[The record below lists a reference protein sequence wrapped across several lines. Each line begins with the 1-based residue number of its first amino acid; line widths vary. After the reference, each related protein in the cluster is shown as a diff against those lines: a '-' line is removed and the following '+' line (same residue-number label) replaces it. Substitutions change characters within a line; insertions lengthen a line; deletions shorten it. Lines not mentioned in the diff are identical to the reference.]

1 MTVFESVINLHAH
14 TPYSDGAW
22 YHARIAEAAMMAGL
36 DMICVTDHNVWVDG
50 PERYYEKDGR
60 RVLLL
65 VGEEIHD
72 QARRPQKNH
81 LLAYNHNRELARL
94 APDPQKLIHGVSDCG
109 GLSFLAHPFDNSLQL
124 FNHED
129 ISWVNWEVTGYT
141 GLEIWN
147 YMADWASLLTSRSAA
162 IRYALNPELGVTGP
176 KPQTLAKWD
185 ELTAAGR
192 RVVGI
197 GNADAHGTTVS
208 HWGYTRV
215 IFPYEFLFRQVNT
228 HVLTREPLTG
238 DYARDRDLLMAALAR
253 GNAFIGYDGLA
264 PTRGFRFSANSAR
277 GAAVMGDEIMNQAGL
292 TLVISAPQ
300 PATLRLLRNG
310 CEVLKRRAQN
320 ITHVL
325 APGETGAYR
334 VEAHLEFKGRT
345 RYWILSN
352 PIYVKA

>member
-1 MTVFESVINLHAH
+1 MV
-14 TPYSDGAW
+14 
-22 YHARIAEAAMMAGL
+22 
-36 DMICVTDHNVWVDG
+36 CVTDHNVWVDG
-50 PERYYEKDGR
+50 PARYYEKGSG

-72 QARRPQKNH
+72 QARQPQKNH

-94 APDPQKLIHGVSDCG
+94 APDPQRLINGVRDCG
-109 GLSFLAHPFDNSLQL
+109 GLSFLAHPFDHSIHL
-124 FNHED
+124 FNYED
-129 ISWVNWEVTGYT
+129 ISWVNWEVSDYT

-147 YMADWASLLTSRSAA
+147 YMADWASLLTDRASA

-197 GNADAHGTTVS
+197 GNADAHGTTIS
-208 HWGYTRV
+208 RWGYTRV

-228 HVLTREPLTG
+228 HFLMREPLTG
-238 DYARDRDLLMAALAR
+238 DFAHDRDLLMTALAR

-264 PTRGFRFSANSAR
+264 PTKGFRFSAKSAH
-277 GAAVMGDEIMNQAGL
+277 GAALPGDEIVNRAGL

-300 PATLRLLRNG
+300 TATLRLLRNG
-310 CEVLKRRAQN
+310 QEVLRCRAQN

-325 APGETGAYR
+325 AQGEAGVFRIEAY
-334 VEAHLEFKGRT
+334 LEFKGRS